1 VKATPLLA
9 HTNANEPLSS
19 ARIYEILKDAFVR
32 CAVHLEATDA
42 RAAVA
47 LRKASTHWLRHTYGT
62 HAIARKVA
70 LTVVQGNMG
79 HAAITTTQKYLTAED
94 AVRARATR
102 DAFGT
107 QR

>member
-1 VKATPLLA
+1 
-9 HTNANEPLSS
+9 
-19 ARIYEILKDAFVR
+19 
-32 CAVHLEATDA
+32 
-42 RAAVA
+42 
-47 LRKASTHWLRHTYGT
+47 
-62 HAIARKVA
+62 
-70 LTVVQGNMG
+70 MG